1 MPLPPR
7 AGGAAPG
14 SGRGAGRQIRFSV
27 PSLGAALHAACQN
40 AARERARH
48 SKIHLR
54 AAGCDR
60 SGRQSAARIRR
71 IPSCLLRT
79 HLGVSIG
86 TQTDRI
92 RSTRLGM
99 SMSVR
104 RTSSAGTHRNGS
116 FGTCRRPC
124 AHTARPPAASA
135 RPRPSPATCPVCEGT
150 GPERVQ
156 RDREKVKWRGGVEGR
171 STREPARNGAQR
183 RWWEHQFAAERAVPL
198 WLGRGH
204 EKISACL
211 KLTPAHGQ
219 ADSRTHHRAPQFHP
233 STLLP
238 NRKAHPPAQALNQWL
253 GASSTAFA
261 RRHCFLCACMCCA
274 CAGTARGDLVRSCL
288 ATGCGRA

>member
-1 MPLPPR
+1 MQRLRRLLLQWCPWGDLHLRGPCCCVR
-7 AGGAAPG
+7 MNATVRKHCRKGGLATA
-14 SGRGAGRQIRFSV
+14 SESRGR
-27 PSLGAALHAACQN
+27 
-40 AARERARH
+40 RARQRARCWQTDQVQC
-48 SKIHLR
+48 SERGGSTQRARTQRESERDAAKHLR

-156 RDREKVKWRGGVEGR
+156 RDREKVKWRGGNEGR
-171 STREPARNGAQR
+171 STRENASNGVQR
-183 RWWEHQFAAERAVPL
+183 RWWEHQFAAQRAVPL

-204 EKISACL
+204 
-211 KLTPAHGQ
+211 
-219 ADSRTHHRAPQFHP
+219 RTQMKF
-233 STLLP
+233 
-238 NRKAHPPAQALNQWL
+238 
-253 GASSTAFA
+253 
-261 RRHCFLCACMCCA
+261 RR
-274 CAGTARGDLVRSCL
+274 V
-288 ATGCGRA
+288 

>member
-1 MPLPPR
+1 MDAAVAPAPVAVVPLERSALAGALLLRPDECHREEALQERRACHCLREQGAPR
-7 AGGAAPG
+7 RAAGAVLADRSG
-14 SGRGAGRQIRFSV
+14 SVFRVWEQ
-27 PSLGAALHAACQN
+27 HAACQN

-204 EKISACL
+204 EKVSACL
-211 KLTPAHGQ
+211 KLTRSLIIA
-219 ADSRTHHRAPQFHP
+219 SRNF
-233 STLLP
+233 TLQP
-238 NRKAHPPAQALNQWL
+238 
-253 GASSTAFA
+253 
-261 RRHCFLCACMCCA
+261 CFRI
-274 CAGTARGDLVRSCL
+274 GKQIHQRS
-288 ATGCGRA
+288 R